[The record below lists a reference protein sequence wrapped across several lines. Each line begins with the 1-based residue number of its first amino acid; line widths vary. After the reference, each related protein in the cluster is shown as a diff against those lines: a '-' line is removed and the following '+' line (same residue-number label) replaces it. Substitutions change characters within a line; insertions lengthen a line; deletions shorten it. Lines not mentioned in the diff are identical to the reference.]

1 MENEKVLTRLEQIVS
16 DEEALKMDKI
26 CTTMVGVMSLLRRNN
41 YENDSPY
48 LLYIKQM
55 VNKLHYSVNVDYINI
70 RDEEEYEEQKYLFCQ
85 LVNEV
90 ISEIKSVGLPK
101 PKIDKMSA
109 VINNNNNMS
118 QTQSQSQ
125 SQNQNQM
132 QEIAITIFLDSIKD
146 ELTGRQMK
154 EIKEIVDQEEDVNQ
168 AKPKIIDKLKS
179 FGGDVLSNIIANIIT
194 NPTILASF

>member
-1 MENEKVLTRLEQIVS
+1 MEEEKVLTRLEQIFS
-16 DEEALKMDKI
+16 EEEALKMDKI
-26 CTTMVGVMSLLRRNN
+26 RTTMVSVMSLLRRNN

-48 LLYIKQM
+48 LLHIKQM
-55 VNKLHYSVNVDYINI
+55 VNKLHYPVNVDYINI

-146 ELTGRQMK
+146 ELTGRQMR
-154 EIKEIVDQEEDVNQ
+154 EIKEIVQQEQDLNK

-179 FGGDVLSNIIANIIT
+179 FGGDVLSNVIANIIT
-194 NPTILASF
+194 NPIICSSF

>member
-1 MENEKVLTRLEQIVS
+1 MEEEKVLTRLEQIFS
-16 DEEALKMDKI
+16 EEEALKMDKI
-26 CTTMVGVMSLLRRNN
+26 RTTMVSVMSLLRRNN

-48 LLYIKQM
+48 LLHIKQM
-55 VNKLHYSVNVDYINI
+55 VNKLHYPVNVDYINI

-118 QTQSQSQ
+118 QTQSQ
-125 SQNQNQM
+125 NQM
-132 QEIAITIFLDSIKD
+132 QEVAITIFLDSIKD

>member
-1 MENEKVLTRLEQIVS
+1 MEKEKVITRLEMIIS
-16 DEEALKMDKI
+16 EEEALKMNKI
-26 CTTMVGVMSLLRRNN
+26 RTTMVSVMSLLQRNN
-41 YENDSPY
+41 YEKDSPY
-48 LLYIKQM
+48 LLQIRQM
-55 VNKLHYSVNVDYINI
+55 VNKLHYPVNVDYII
-70 RDEEEYEEQKYLFCQ
+70 TRDEEEYEEQKYLFCQ
-85 LVNEV
+85 LVNEI
-90 ISEIKSVGLPK
+90 ISEIKSVGLPES
-101 PKIDKMSA
+101 KIEKMSA

-118 QTQSQSQ
+118 QTQS
-125 SQNQNQM
+125 QNQM

-168 AKPKIIDKLKS
+168 AKPKIIEKLKS